1 VRFPIQHITSMM
13 KRKCGSSLNSKG
25 KPHKPNEG
33 HRWSRQPLRW
43 LLTLVLLTISTPVAN
58 AQAQAGNPVTGFFQG
73 LCASTNAKLICDL
86 SESLTYIDGFIAN
99 GAQNLQG
106 VLGNLGQGFVQDAI
120 QTIGGQ
126 LCAPNGP
133 CLNDTVAGLRNLLET
148 APAEFFDRLYQEG
161 SRYYLSNLVQ
171 KLNRPSTAQP
181 GSPQYTAEEAMKT
194 NPNLRAEM
202 IGATSRDLRVFK
214 DKTEVAKLAA
224 QSAEVISLPKGQTD
238 PFARHAQSLLMPAT
252 GFIDGYKDRA
262 KTAVSSREVIQ
273 TLAELEADKA
283 GLDLQNTLELSKRLQ
298 QVATVQV
305 LTNNQLAKIHQAII
319 SEQEQKS
326 LEFQA
331 ALEEKLSSAYS
342 DAAQSS
348 ATFGS
353 AGSLM
358 VQNTNSASFDGFLGR
373 F

>member
-1 VRFPIQHITSMM
+1 MKACPSGTSGC
-13 KRKCGSSLNSKG
+13 RTIRSCTSATH
-25 KPHKPNEG
+25 PPPP
-33 HRWSRQPLRW
+33 SR
-43 LLTLVLLTISTPVAN
+43 SA
-58 AQAQAGNPVTGFFQG
+58 
-73 LCASTNAKLICDL
+73 AS
-86 SESLTYIDGFIAN
+86 
-99 GAQNLQG
+99 
-106 VLGNLGQGFVQDAI
+106 
-120 QTIGGQ
+120 
-126 LCAPNGP
+126 
-133 CLNDTVAGLRNLLET
+133 RNC
-148 APAEFFDRLYQEG
+148 
-161 SRYYLSNLVQ
+161 
-171 KLNRPSTAQP
+171 
-181 GSPQYTAEEAMKT
+181 
-194 NPNLRAEM
+194 
-202 IGATSRDLRVFK
+202 
-214 DKTEVAKLAA
+214 
-224 QSAEVISLPKGQTD
+224 
-238 PFARHAQSLLMPAT
+238 
-252 GFIDGYKDRA
+252 YKDRA
-262 KTAVSSREVIQ
+262 KTSVSSREVIQ

-331 ALEEKLSSAYS
+331 ALEEKLSSTYS

>member
-1 VRFPIQHITSMM
+1 MR
-13 KRKCGSSLNSKG
+13 SK
-25 KPHKPNEG
+25 P
-33 HRWSRQPLRW
+33 S
-43 LLTLVLLTISTPVAN
+43 
-58 AQAQAGNPVTGFFQG
+58 AGNSAPRTVR
-73 LCASTNAKLICDL
+73 AST
-86 SESLTYIDGFIAN
+86 TRWP
-99 GAQNLQG
+99 
-106 VLGNLGQGFVQDAI
+106 V
-120 QTIGGQ
+120 
-126 LCAPNGP
+126 CATCSRPNQPNSSTGSTRRAASTTSRTWCKNSTGP
-133 CLNDTVAGLRNLLET
+133 
-148 APAEFFDRLYQEG
+148 
-161 SRYYLSNLVQ
+161 
-171 KLNRPSTAQP
+171 QP
-181 GSPQYTAEEAMKT
+181 P
-194 NPNLRAEM
+194 NP